1 MSSHLKGFYPDAH
14 SDSIN
19 SSINSN
25 NQNDSSIA
33 SPVSSLLHTTDSSEY
48 EKKISLITKKLRSYE
63 KKRQKLFFESKKNQ
77 DKSETTGDNE
87 TEIKDEPVALSEL
100 SDKKSKSGSSNTINT
115 GGMSNGS
122 SGSGGGGGGVSKE
135 AKFPLTTI
143 QSAPHPLVHSNTTAN
158 LLNVPNGTQQKA
170 MPSDEILFNQFKS
183 FNFLN
188 GDSALNLN
196 SNEVATGI
204 NSNGVKASLSN
215 VTNVPGAVSSN
226 GNLGASSNNS
236 ALNPFYLNSE
246 LNANDLFGANS
257 ETNPNE
263 DNSGSTIVNNKSN
276 NSLDRERNVVCR
288 KDFNL
293 FWFLDLKFILSNEIK
308 IDQPFHLSE
317 TSSFI
322 YLQL

>member
-77 DKSETTGDNE
+77 VKSEATGDNE
-87 TEIKDEPVALSEL
+87 IEIKDEPVALSEL

-122 SGSGGGGGGVSKE
+122 SGSGGGGGSKE

-196 SNEVATGI
+196 SNEASTGI
-204 NSNGVKASLSN
+204 NSNGVKA
-215 VTNVPGAVSSN
+215 
-226 GNLGASSNNS
+226 
-236 ALNPFYLNSE
+236 
-246 LNANDLFGANS
+246 
-257 ETNPNE
+257 
-263 DNSGSTIVNNKSN
+263 
-276 NSLDRERNVVCR
+276 
-288 KDFNL
+288 
-293 FWFLDLKFILSNEIK
+293 
-308 IDQPFHLSE
+308 
-317 TSSFI
+317 
-322 YLQL
+322 

>member
-25 NQNDSSIA
+25 NQNDSNIA

-77 DKSETTGDNE
+77 DKSEATGDNE
-87 TEIKDEPVALSEL
+87 TEIKDEHVTLSEL

-122 SGSGGGGGGVSKE
+122 SGSGGGGSKE

-158 LLNVPNGTQQKA
+158 LLNVPNGALQKA

-196 SNEVATGI
+196 SNEASTVI

-215 VTNVPGAVSSN
+215 VTNVPGAVLSN
-226 GNLGASSNNS
+226 GNLGASNNNS

-263 DNSGSTIVNNKSN
+263 DNSGSAIVNNKSN
-276 NSLDRERNVVCR
+276 NSLDRERNVVRR
-288 KDFNL
+288 KDCNL
-293 FWFLDLKFILSNEIK
+293 FCFPNLKKLFYQMKLK
-308 IDQPFHLSE
+308 L
-317 TSSFI
+317 TS
-322 YLQL
+322 